1 MHLNLEWLREWI
13 DFELDPQE
21 LANQLT
27 IGGLEVGSIEEVTW
41 SAKGILVAK
50 VIDSHP
56 HPNADRLNI
65 CQIDTGDGC
74 RSVVCGATNVRKN
87 LITAYAPPGAILPDG
102 RTIETVELRGVASD
116 GMLCSSL
123 ELGLADEHS
132 GLLELDAN
140 APLGIRVEDYLRLDD
155 VVLDLE
161 LTPNRGDCFSV
172 LGISREI
179 AALNG
184 KFLNAPVIETV
195 SAEIDDKFPVIL
207 KSKDACPRFVGRVIR
222 GVSTGGISPSWMRER
237 LRRSGVRAIHPIV
250 DITNYVMLELGQPL
264 HGYDLEKLSGA
275 IHVRYGEASE
285 ELTLLDG
292 SKIKID
298 PAVLVIADDSGPIG
312 LAGIMGGDSTAV
324 ESTTTDIF
332 LEAAFF
338 TPASIMGRARK
349 FGLHTEAS
357 LRFERGVDPENQLR
371 AIERATELLVEI
383 AGGKAGPITIVENQK
398 YLPSNDPILLRH
410 DRLESVLGL
419 SLNPNTVESSLNLLQ
434 MELLKQDNGWLVIPP
449 KFRFDLAIEE
459 DLIEEVGRM
468 VGYDS
473 LPVIPEIST
482 RELGMATEK
491 CISEDRIIDR
501 LIDRGYSEIISYSFV
516 EESLEAKI
524 NPNSVCVRLANP
536 ISKELGVMRGSLWP
550 GLLTTARKNLSRQRS
565 RVRIFEVG
573 TQFSQEPK
581 EIKETRIVAG
591 LASGTLWPEHWKNNN
606 RNVDFFDMKG
616 DLEALFELTGYKDT
630 VVFSPAEHPAL
641 TAGKTA
647 RIISQEEPIGWL
659 GELHPE
665 LQQSLD
671 IKMSTILFSVEL
683 ESLLIGKVPI
693 FKAYSKYPSVRRD
706 LALVLDE
713 EISSKEITDC
723 IREIAG
729 NELRD
734 IKIFDVYRG
743 KKIESSRKSLAI
755 GLILQ
760 DTSRTLTDIDVDQII
775 RSITTHLERV
785 FGAKIRK

>member
-1 MHLNLEWLREWI
+1 MRINLEWLREWV

-27 IGGLEVGSIEEVTW
+27 IGGLEVGSIEEIVW
-41 SAKGILVAK
+41 SAKGVLVAK

-65 CQIDTGDGC
+65 CQVDTGNGC
-74 RSVVCGATNVRKN
+74 HSVVCGATNVRKN

-102 RTIETVELRGVASD
+102 RTIESVKLRGVASD
-116 GMLCSSL
+116 GMLCSPA

-155 VVLDLE
+155 VILDLE
-161 LTPNRGDCFSV
+161 LTPNRGDCFSI
-172 LGISREI
+172 LGVSREV

-184 KFLNAPVIETV
+184 KSLKAPVIKAV
-195 SAEIDDKFPVIL
+195 SAQIADTFPVVL
-207 KSKDACPRFVGRVIR
+207 ESKDACPRFVGRVIR
-222 GVSTGGISPSWMRER
+222 GVSTGGCSPSWMRER

-264 HGYDLEKLSGA
+264 HSYNLEKLSGA
-275 IHVRYGEASE
+275 IHVRYAETLE
-285 ELTLLDG
+285 KITLLDG
-292 SKIKID
+292 SEIELD
-298 PAVLVIADDSGPIG
+298 PNVLVIADDSGPVG

-357 LRFERGVDPENQLR
+357 LRFERGVDPEHQSR
-371 AIERATELLVEI
+371 AIERATELLLEI
-383 AGGKAGPITIVENQK
+383 SGGRPGPITIIENK
-398 YLPSNDPILLRH
+398 NYLPSNEAIPLRH

-419 SLNPNTVESSLNLLQ
+419 SLNPGVVESSLGLLKMTLQ
-434 MELLKQDNGWLVIPP
+434 KQDNGWLVIPP

-473 LPVIPEIST
+473 LPLIPEIGA
-482 RELGMATEK
+482 RQLGLATEK
-491 CISEDRIIDR
+491 CVSEDRIVDR

-516 EESLEAKI
+516 EESLEKKI

-550 GLLTTARKNLSRQRS
+550 GLLTTAKRNLSRQRS

-573 TQFSQEPK
+573 TQFSQEPTT
-581 EIKETRIVAG
+581 IKETRVVAG
-591 LASGTLWPEHWKNNN
+591 LVSGALWPEHWKNDD
-606 RNVDFFDMKG
+606 RDVDFFDMKA
-616 DLEALFELTGYKDT
+616 DLEALFELADYNDAM
-630 VVFSPAEHPAL
+630 VFSLAEHPAL

-647 RIISQEEPIGWL
+647 RIINKGEPIGWL

-671 IKMSTILFSVEL
+671 IKTSTLLFSLEL
-683 ESLLIGKVPI
+683 ESLLLGKVPT
-693 FKAYSKYPSVRRD
+693 FKAYSKYPSIRRD

-713 EISSKEITDC
+713 AISSKEIADC
-723 IREIAG
+723 IREVSG
-729 NELRD
+729 KKLRD

-743 KKIESSRKSLAI
+743 KGIEPSRKSLAL

-760 DTSRTLTDIDVDQII
+760 DTSRTLTDADVDQII
-775 RSITTHLERV
+775 CSVTSHLERV
-785 FGAKIRK
+785 FGAKIRT

>member
-1 MHLNLEWLREWI
+1 MRINLEWLREWV
-13 DFELDPQE
+13 DFELNPQE

-27 IGGLEVGSIEEVTW
+27 IGGLEVGSIEEIVW
-41 SAKGILVAK
+41 SAKGVLVAK

-65 CQIDTGDGC
+65 CQVDTGNGC
-74 RSVVCGATNVRKN
+74 HSVVCGATNVRKN

-102 RTIETVELRGVASD
+102 RTIESVKLRGVASD
-116 GMLCSSL
+116 GMLCSPA

-155 VVLDLE
+155 VILDLE
-161 LTPNRGDCFSV
+161 LTPNRGDCFSI
-172 LGISREI
+172 LGVSREA

-184 KFLNAPVIETV
+184 KSLKAPVIKAV
-195 SAEIDDKFPVIL
+195 SAQIADTFPVVL
-207 KSKDACPRFVGRVIR
+207 ESKDACPRFVGRVIR
-222 GVSTGGISPSWMRER
+222 GVSTGGCSPSWMRER

-264 HGYDLEKLSGA
+264 HSYNLEKLSGA
-275 IHVRYGEASE
+275 IHVRYAETLE
-285 ELTLLDG
+285 KITLLDG
-292 SKIKID
+292 SEIELD
-298 PAVLVIADDSGPIG
+298 PNVLVIADDSGPVG

-349 FGLHTEAS
+349 FGLHAEAS
-357 LRFERGVDPENQLR
+357 LGFERGVDPEHQSR
-371 AIERATELLVEI
+371 AIERATELLLEI
-383 AGGKAGPITIVENQK
+383 SGGRPGPITIIENK
-398 YLPSNDPILLRH
+398 NYLPSNEAIPLRH

-419 SLNPNTVESSLNLLQ
+419 SLNPGVVESSLGLLKMTLQ
-434 MELLKQDNGWLVIPP
+434 KQDNGWLVIPP

-473 LPVIPEIST
+473 LPLIPEIGA
-482 RELGMATEK
+482 RQLGLATEK
-491 CISEDRIIDR
+491 CVSEDRIVDR

-516 EESLEAKI
+516 EESLEKKI

-550 GLLTTARKNLSRQRS
+550 GLLTTAKRNLSRQRS

-573 TQFSQEPK
+573 TQFSQEPTT
-581 EIKETRIVAG
+581 IKETRVVAG
-591 LASGTLWPEHWKNNN
+591 LASGALWPEHWKNDD
-606 RNVDFFDMKG
+606 RDVDFFDMKA
-616 DLEALFELTGYKDT
+616 DLEALFELADYNDAM
-630 VVFSPAEHPAL
+630 VFSLAEHPAL

-647 RIISQEEPIGWL
+647 RIINKGEPIGWL

-671 IKMSTILFSVEL
+671 IKTSTLLFSLEL
-683 ESLLIGKVPI
+683 ESLLLGKVPT
-693 FKAYSKYPSVRRD
+693 FKAYSKYPSIRRD

-713 EISSKEITDC
+713 AISSKEIADC
-723 IREIAG
+723 IREVSG
-729 NELRD
+729 KKLRD

-743 KKIESSRKSLAI
+743 KGIEPSRKSLAL

-760 DTSRTLTDIDVDQII
+760 DTSRTLTDADVDQII
-775 RSITTHLERV
+775 CSVTSHLERV
-785 FGAKIRK
+785 FGAKIRT

>member
-1 MHLNLEWLREWI
+1 MRINLEWLREWV

-27 IGGLEVGSIEEVTW
+27 IGGLEVGSIEEIVW
-41 SAKGILVAK
+41 SAKGVLVAK

-65 CQIDTGDGC
+65 CQVDTGNGC
-74 RSVVCGATNVRKN
+74 HSVVCGATNVRKN

-102 RTIETVELRGVASD
+102 RTIESVKLRGVASD
-116 GMLCSSL
+116 GMLCSPA

-155 VVLDLE
+155 VILDLE
-161 LTPNRGDCFSV
+161 LTPNRGDCFSI
-172 LGISREI
+172 LGVSREV

-184 KFLNAPVIETV
+184 KSLKAPVIKAV
-195 SAEIDDKFPVIL
+195 SAQIADTFPVVL
-207 KSKDACPRFVGRVIR
+207 ESKDACPRFVGRVIR
-222 GVSTGGISPSWMRER
+222 GVSTGGCSPSWMRER

-264 HGYDLEKLSGA
+264 HSYNLEKLSGA
-275 IHVRYGEASE
+275 IHVRYAETLE
-285 ELTLLDG
+285 KITLLDG
-292 SKIKID
+292 SEIELD
-298 PAVLVIADDSGPIG
+298 PNVLVIADDSGPVG

-357 LRFERGVDPENQLR
+357 LRFERGVDPEHQSR
-371 AIERATELLVEI
+371 AIERATELLLEI
-383 AGGKAGPITIVENQK
+383 SGGRPGPITIIENK
-398 YLPSNDPILLRH
+398 NYLPSNEAIPLRH

-419 SLNPNTVESSLNLLQ
+419 SLNPGVVESSLGLLKMTLQ
-434 MELLKQDNGWLVIPP
+434 KQDNGWLVIPP

-473 LPVIPEIST
+473 LPLIPEIGA
-482 RELGMATEK
+482 RQLGLATEK
-491 CISEDRIIDR
+491 CVSEDRIVDR

-516 EESLEAKI
+516 EESLEKKI

-550 GLLTTARKNLSRQRS
+550 GLLTTAKRNLSRQRS

-573 TQFSQEPK
+573 TQFSQEPTT
-581 EIKETRIVAG
+581 IKETRVVAG
-591 LASGTLWPEHWKNNN
+591 LASGALWPEHWKNDD
-606 RNVDFFDMKG
+606 RDVDFFDMKA
-616 DLEALFELTGYKDT
+616 DLEALFELADYNDAM
-630 VVFSPAEHPAL
+630 VFSLAEHPAL

-647 RIISQEEPIGWL
+647 RIINKGEPIGWL

-671 IKMSTILFSVEL
+671 IKTSTLLFSLEL
-683 ESLLIGKVPI
+683 ESLLLGKVPT
-693 FKAYSKYPSVRRD
+693 FKAYSKYPSIRRD

-713 EISSKEITDC
+713 AISSKEIADC
-723 IREIAG
+723 IREVSG
-729 NELRD
+729 KKLRD

-743 KKIESSRKSLAI
+743 KGIEPSRKSLAL

-760 DTSRTLTDIDVDQII
+760 DTSRTLTDADVDQII
-775 RSITTHLERV
+775 CSVTSHLERV
-785 FGAKIRK
+785 FGAKIRT

>member
-1 MHLNLEWLREWI
+1 MRINLEWLREWV

-27 IGGLEVGSIEEVTW
+27 IGGLEVGSIEEIVW
-41 SAKGILVAK
+41 SAKGVLVAK

-65 CQIDTGDGC
+65 CQVDTGNGC
-74 RSVVCGATNVRKN
+74 HSVVCGATNVRKN

-102 RTIETVELRGVASD
+102 RTIESVKLRGVASD
-116 GMLCSSL
+116 GMLCSPA

-155 VVLDLE
+155 VILDLE
-161 LTPNRGDCFSV
+161 LTPNRGDCFSI
-172 LGISREI
+172 LGVSREV

-184 KFLNAPVIETV
+184 KSLKAPVIKAV
-195 SAEIDDKFPVIL
+195 SAQIADTFPVVL
-207 KSKDACPRFVGRVIR
+207 ESKDACPRFVGRVIR
-222 GVSTGGISPSWMRER
+222 GVSTGGCSPSWMRER

-264 HGYDLEKLSGA
+264 HSYNLEKLSGA
-275 IHVRYGEASE
+275 IHVRYAETLE
-285 ELTLLDG
+285 KITLLDG
-292 SKIKID
+292 SEIELD
-298 PAVLVIADDSGPIG
+298 PNVLVIADDSGPVG

-357 LRFERGVDPENQLR
+357 LRFERGVDPEHQSR
-371 AIERATELLVEI
+371 AIERATELLLEI
-383 AGGKAGPITIVENQK
+383 SGGRPGPITIIENK
-398 YLPSNDPILLRH
+398 NYLPSNEAIPLRH

-419 SLNPNTVESSLNLLQ
+419 SLNPGVVESSLGLLKMTLQ
-434 MELLKQDNGWLVIPP
+434 KQDNGWLVIPP

-473 LPVIPEIST
+473 LPLIPEIGA
-482 RELGMATEK
+482 RQLDLATEK
-491 CISEDRIIDR
+491 CVSEDRIVDR

-516 EESLEAKI
+516 EESLEKKI

-550 GLLTTARKNLSRQRS
+550 GLLTTAKRNLSRQRS

-573 TQFSQEPK
+573 TQFSQEPTT
-581 EIKETRIVAG
+581 IKETRVVAG
-591 LASGTLWPEHWKNNN
+591 LASGALWPEHWKNDD
-606 RNVDFFDMKG
+606 RDVDFFDMKA
-616 DLEALFELTGYKDT
+616 DLEALFELADYNDAM
-630 VVFSPAEHPAL
+630 VFSLAEHPAL

-647 RIISQEEPIGWL
+647 RIINKGEPIGWL

-671 IKMSTILFSVEL
+671 IKTSTLLFSLEL
-683 ESLLIGKVPI
+683 ESLLLGKVPT
-693 FKAYSKYPSVRRD
+693 FKAYSKYPSIRRD

-713 EISSKEITDC
+713 AISSKEIADC
-723 IREIAG
+723 IREVSG
-729 NELRD
+729 KKLRD

-743 KKIESSRKSLAI
+743 KGIEPSRKSLAL

-760 DTSRTLTDIDVDQII
+760 DTSRTLTDADVDQII
-775 RSITTHLERV
+775 CSVTSHLERV
-785 FGAKIRK
+785 FGAKIRT

>member
-1 MHLNLEWLREWI
+1 MRINLEWLREWV

-21 LANQLT
+21 LATQLT
-27 IGGLEVGSIEEVTW
+27 IGGLEVGSIEEIVW
-41 SAKGILVAK
+41 SAKGVLVAK

-65 CQIDTGDGC
+65 CQVDTGNGC
-74 RSVVCGATNVRKN
+74 HSVVCGATNVRKN

-102 RTIETVELRGVASD
+102 RTIESVKLRGVASD
-116 GMLCSSL
+116 GMLCSPA

-155 VVLDLE
+155 VILDLE
-161 LTPNRGDCFSV
+161 LTPNRGDCFSI
-172 LGISREI
+172 LGVSREV

-184 KFLNAPVIETV
+184 KSLKAPVIKAV
-195 SAEIDDKFPVIL
+195 SAQIADTFPVVL
-207 KSKDACPRFVGRVIR
+207 ESKDACPRFVGRVIR
-222 GVSTGGISPSWMRER
+222 GVSTGGCSPSWMRER

-264 HGYDLEKLSGA
+264 HSYNLEKLSGA
-275 IHVRYGEASE
+275 IHVRYAETLE
-285 ELTLLDG
+285 KITLLDG
-292 SKIKID
+292 SEIELD
-298 PAVLVIADDSGPIG
+298 PNVLVIADDSGPVG

-338 TPASIMGRARK
+338 TPASIMGRDRK

-357 LRFERGVDPENQLR
+357 LRFERGVDPEHQSR
-371 AIERATELLVEI
+371 AIERATELLLEI
-383 AGGKAGPITIVENQK
+383 SGGRPGPITIIENK
-398 YLPSNDPILLRH
+398 NYLPSNEAIPLRH

-419 SLNPNTVESSLNLLQ
+419 SLNPGVVESSLGLLKMTLQ
-434 MELLKQDNGWLVIPP
+434 KQDNGWLVIPP

-473 LPVIPEIST
+473 LPLIPEIGA
-482 RELGMATEK
+482 RQLDLATEK
-491 CISEDRIIDR
+491 CVSEDRIVDR

-516 EESLEAKI
+516 EESLEKKI

-550 GLLTTARKNLSRQRS
+550 GLLTTAKRNLSRQRS

-573 TQFSQEPK
+573 TQFSQEPTT
-581 EIKETRIVAG
+581 IKETRVVAG
-591 LASGTLWPEHWKNNN
+591 LASGALWPEHWKNDD
-606 RNVDFFDMKG
+606 RDVDFFDMKA
-616 DLEALFELTGYKDT
+616 DLEALFELADYNDAM
-630 VVFSPAEHPAL
+630 VFSLAEHPAL

-647 RIISQEEPIGWL
+647 RIINKGEPIGWL

-671 IKMSTILFSVEL
+671 IKTSTLLFSLEL
-683 ESLLIGKVPI
+683 ESLLLGKVPT
-693 FKAYSKYPSVRRD
+693 FKAYSKYPSIRRD

-713 EISSKEITDC
+713 AISSKEIADC
-723 IREIAG
+723 IREVSG
-729 NELRD
+729 KKLRD

-743 KKIESSRKSLAI
+743 KGIEPSRKSLAL

-760 DTSRTLTDIDVDQII
+760 DTSRTLTDADVDQII
-775 RSITTHLERV
+775 CSVTSHLERV
-785 FGAKIRK
+785 FGAKIRT

>member
-1 MHLNLEWLREWI
+1 MRINLEWLREWV

-27 IGGLEVGSIEEVTW
+27 IGGLEVGSIEEIVW
-41 SAKGILVAK
+41 SAKGVLVAK

-65 CQIDTGDGC
+65 CQVDTGNGC
-74 RSVVCGATNVRKN
+74 HSVVCGATNARKN

-102 RTIETVELRGVASD
+102 RTIESVKLRGVASD
-116 GMLCSSL
+116 GMLCSPA

-155 VVLDLE
+155 VILDLE
-161 LTPNRGDCFSV
+161 LTPNRGDCFSI
-172 LGISREI
+172 LGVSREV

-184 KFLNAPVIETV
+184 KSLKAPVIKAV
-195 SAEIDDKFPVIL
+195 SAQIADTFPVVL
-207 KSKDACPRFVGRVIR
+207 ESKDACPRFVGRVIR
-222 GVSTGGISPSWMRER
+222 GVSTGGCSPSWMRER

-264 HGYDLEKLSGA
+264 HSYNLEKLSGA
-275 IHVRYGEASE
+275 IHVRYAETLE
-285 ELTLLDG
+285 KITLLDG
-292 SKIKID
+292 SEIELD
-298 PAVLVIADDSGPIG
+298 PNVLVIADDSGPVG

-357 LRFERGVDPENQLR
+357 LRFERGVDPEHQSR
-371 AIERATELLVEI
+371 AIERATELLLEI
-383 AGGKAGPITIVENQK
+383 SGGRPGPITIIENK
-398 YLPSNDPILLRH
+398 NYLPSNEAIPLRH

-419 SLNPNTVESSLNLLQ
+419 SLNPGVVESSLGLLKMTLQ
-434 MELLKQDNGWLVIPP
+434 KQDNGWLVIPP

-473 LPVIPEIST
+473 LPLIPEIGA
-482 RELGMATEK
+482 RQLDLATEK
-491 CISEDRIIDR
+491 CVSEDRIVDR

-516 EESLEAKI
+516 EESLEKKI

-550 GLLTTARKNLSRQRS
+550 GLLTTAKRNLSRQRS

-573 TQFSQEPK
+573 TQFSQEPTT
-581 EIKETRIVAG
+581 IKETRVVAG
-591 LASGTLWPEHWKNNN
+591 LASGALWPEHWKNDD
-606 RNVDFFDMKG
+606 RDVDFFDMKA
-616 DLEALFELTGYKDT
+616 DLEALFELADYNDAM
-630 VVFSPAEHPAL
+630 VFSLAEHPAL
-641 TAGKTA
+641 TAGKTG
-647 RIISQEEPIGWL
+647 RIINKGEPIGWL

-671 IKMSTILFSVEL
+671 IKTSTLLFSLEL
-683 ESLLIGKVPI
+683 ESLLLGKVPT
-693 FKAYSKYPSVRRD
+693 FKAYSKYPSIRRD

-713 EISSKEITDC
+713 AISSKEIADC
-723 IREIAG
+723 IREVSG
-729 NELRD
+729 KKLRD

-743 KKIESSRKSLAI
+743 KGIEPSRKSLAL

-760 DTSRTLTDIDVDQII
+760 DTSRTLTDADVDQII
-775 RSITTHLERV
+775 CSVTSHLERV
-785 FGAKIRK
+785 FGAKIRT

>member
-1 MHLNLEWLREWI
+1 MRINLEWLREWV

-21 LANQLT
+21 LATQLT
-27 IGGLEVGSIEEVTW
+27 IGGLEVGSIEEIVW
-41 SAKGILVAK
+41 SAKGVLVAK

-65 CQIDTGDGC
+65 CQVDTGNGC
-74 RSVVCGATNVRKN
+74 HSVVCGATNVRKN

-102 RTIETVELRGVASD
+102 RTIESVKLRGVASD
-116 GMLCSSL
+116 GMLCSPA

-155 VVLDLE
+155 VILDLE
-161 LTPNRGDCFSV
+161 LTPNRGDCFSI
-172 LGISREI
+172 LGVSREV

-184 KFLNAPVIETV
+184 KSLKAPVIKAV
-195 SAEIDDKFPVIL
+195 SAQIADTFPVVL
-207 KSKDACPRFVGRVIR
+207 ESKDACPRFVGRVIR
-222 GVSTGGISPSWMRER
+222 GVSTGGCSPSWMRER

-264 HGYDLEKLSGA
+264 HSYNLEKLSGA
-275 IHVRYGEASE
+275 IHVRYAETLE
-285 ELTLLDG
+285 KITLLDG
-292 SKIKID
+292 SEIELD
-298 PAVLVIADDSGPIG
+298 PNVLVIADDSGPVG

-357 LRFERGVDPENQLR
+357 LRFERGVDPEHQSR
-371 AIERATELLVEI
+371 AIERATELLLEI
-383 AGGKAGPITIVENQK
+383 SGGRPGPITIIENK
-398 YLPSNDPILLRH
+398 NYLPSNEAIPLRH

-419 SLNPNTVESSLNLLQ
+419 SLNPGVVESSLGLLKMTLQ
-434 MELLKQDNGWLVIPP
+434 KQDNGWLVIPP

-473 LPVIPEIST
+473 LPLIPEIGA
-482 RELGMATEK
+482 RQLDLATEK
-491 CISEDRIIDR
+491 CVSEDRIVDR

-516 EESLEAKI
+516 EESLEKKI

-550 GLLTTARKNLSRQRS
+550 GLLTTAKRNLSRQRS

-573 TQFSQEPK
+573 TQFSQEPTT
-581 EIKETRIVAG
+581 IKETRVVAG
-591 LASGTLWPEHWKNNN
+591 LVSGALWPEHWKNDD
-606 RNVDFFDMKG
+606 RDVDFFDMKA
-616 DLEALFELTGYKDT
+616 DLEALFELADYNDAM
-630 VVFSPAEHPAL
+630 VFSLAEHPAL

-647 RIISQEEPIGWL
+647 RIINKGEPIGWL

-671 IKMSTILFSVEL
+671 IKTSTLLFSLEL
-683 ESLLIGKVPI
+683 ESLLLGKVPT
-693 FKAYSKYPSVRRD
+693 FKAYSKYPSIRRD

-713 EISSKEITDC
+713 AISSKEIADC
-723 IREIAG
+723 IREVSG
-729 NELRD
+729 KKLRD

-743 KKIESSRKSLAI
+743 KGIEPSRKSLAL

-760 DTSRTLTDIDVDQII
+760 DTSRTLTDADVDQII
-775 RSITTHLERV
+775 CSVTSHLERV
-785 FGAKIRK
+785 FGAKIRT

>member
-1 MHLNLEWLREWI
+1 MRINLEWLREWV

-21 LANQLT
+21 LATQLT
-27 IGGLEVGSIEEVTW
+27 IGGLEVGSIEEIVW
-41 SAKGILVAK
+41 SAKGVLVAK

-65 CQIDTGDGC
+65 CQVDTGNGC
-74 RSVVCGATNVRKN
+74 HSVVCGATNVRKN

-102 RTIETVELRGVASD
+102 RTIESVKLRGVASD
-116 GMLCSSL
+116 GMLCSPA

-155 VVLDLE
+155 VILDLE
-161 LTPNRGDCFSV
+161 LTPNRGDCFSI
-172 LGISREI
+172 LGVSREV

-184 KFLNAPVIETV
+184 KSLKAPVIKAV
-195 SAEIDDKFPVIL
+195 SAQIADTFPVVL
-207 KSKDACPRFVGRVIR
+207 ESKDACPRFVGRVIR
-222 GVSTGGISPSWMRER
+222 GVSTGGCSPSWMRER

-264 HGYDLEKLSGA
+264 HSYNLEKLSGA
-275 IHVRYGEASE
+275 IHVRYAETLE
-285 ELTLLDG
+285 KITLLDG
-292 SKIKID
+292 SEIELD
-298 PAVLVIADDSGPIG
+298 PNVLVIADDSGPVG

-357 LRFERGVDPENQLR
+357 LRFERGVDPEHQSR
-371 AIERATELLVEI
+371 AIERATELLLEI
-383 AGGKAGPITIVENQK
+383 SGGRPGPITIIENK
-398 YLPSNDPILLRH
+398 NYLPSNEAIPLRH

-419 SLNPNTVESSLNLLQ
+419 SLNPGVVESSLGLLKMTLQ
-434 MELLKQDNGWLVIPP
+434 KQDNGWLVIPP

-473 LPVIPEIST
+473 LPLIPEIGA
-482 RELGMATEK
+482 RQLDLATEK
-491 CISEDRIIDR
+491 CVSEDRIVDR

-516 EESLEAKI
+516 EESLEKKI

-550 GLLTTARKNLSRQRS
+550 GLLTTAKRNLSRQRS

-573 TQFSQEPK
+573 TQFSQEPTT
-581 EIKETRIVAG
+581 IKETRVVAG
-591 LASGTLWPEHWKNNN
+591 LASGALWPEHWKNDD
-606 RNVDFFDMKG
+606 RDVDFFDMKA
-616 DLEALFELTGYKDT
+616 DLEALFELADYNDAM
-630 VVFSPAEHPAL
+630 VFSLAEHPAL

-647 RIISQEEPIGWL
+647 RIINKGEPIGWL

-671 IKMSTILFSVEL
+671 IKTSTLLFSVEL
-683 ESLLIGKVPI
+683 DSLLLGKVPT
-693 FKAYSKYPSVRRD
+693 FKAYSKYPSIRRD

-713 EISSKEITDC
+713 AISSKEIADC
-723 IREIAG
+723 IREVSG
-729 NELRD
+729 KKLRD

-743 KKIESSRKSLAI
+743 KGIEPSRKSLAL

-760 DTSRTLTDIDVDQII
+760 DTSRTLTDADVDQII
-775 RSITTHLERV
+775 CSVTSHLERV
-785 FGAKIRK
+785 FGAKIRT

>member
-1 MHLNLEWLREWI
+1 MRINLEWLREWV

-21 LANQLT
+21 LATQLT
-27 IGGLEVGSIEEVTW
+27 IGGLEVGSIEEIVW
-41 SAKGILVAK
+41 SAKGVLVAK

-65 CQIDTGDGC
+65 CQVDTGNGC
-74 RSVVCGATNVRKN
+74 HSVVCGATNVRKN

-102 RTIETVELRGVASD
+102 RTIESVKLRGVASD
-116 GMLCSSL
+116 GMLCSPA

-155 VVLDLE
+155 VILDLE
-161 LTPNRGDCFSV
+161 LTPNRGDCFSI
-172 LGISREI
+172 LGVSREV

-184 KFLNAPVIETV
+184 KSLKAPVIKAV
-195 SAEIDDKFPVIL
+195 SAQIADTFPVVL
-207 KSKDACPRFVGRVIR
+207 ESKDACPRFVGRVIR
-222 GVSTGGISPSWMRER
+222 GVSTGGCSPSWMRER

-264 HGYDLEKLSGA
+264 HSYNLEKLSGA
-275 IHVRYGEASE
+275 IHVRYAETLE
-285 ELTLLDG
+285 KITLLDG
-292 SKIKID
+292 SEIELD
-298 PAVLVIADDSGPIG
+298 PNVLVIADDSGPVG

-357 LRFERGVDPENQLR
+357 LRFERGVDPEHQSR
-371 AIERATELLVEI
+371 AIERATELLLEI
-383 AGGKAGPITIVENQK
+383 SGGRPGPITIIENK
-398 YLPSNDPILLRH
+398 NYLPSNEAIPLRH

-419 SLNPNTVESSLNLLQ
+419 SLNPGVVESSLGLLKMTLQ
-434 MELLKQDNGWLVIPP
+434 KQDNGWLVIPP

-473 LPVIPEIST
+473 LPLIPEIGA
-482 RELGMATEK
+482 RQLDLATEK
-491 CISEDRIIDR
+491 CVSEDRIVDR

-516 EESLEAKI
+516 EESLEKKI

-550 GLLTTARKNLSRQRS
+550 GLLTTAKRNLSRQRS

-573 TQFSQEPK
+573 TQFSQEPTT
-581 EIKETRIVAG
+581 IKETRVVAG
-591 LASGTLWPEHWKNNN
+591 LASGALWPEHWKNDD
-606 RNVDFFDMKG
+606 RDVDFFDMKA
-616 DLEALFELTGYKDT
+616 DLEALFELADYNDAM
-630 VVFSPAEHPAL
+630 VFSLAEHPAL

-647 RIISQEEPIGWL
+647 RIINKGEPIGWL

-671 IKMSTILFSVEL
+671 IKTSTLLFSVEL
-683 ESLLIGKVPI
+683 ESLLLGKVPT
-693 FKAYSKYPSVRRD
+693 FKAYSKYPSIRRD

-713 EISSKEITDC
+713 AISSKEIADC
-723 IREIAG
+723 IREVSG
-729 NELRD
+729 KKLRD

-743 KKIESSRKSLAI
+743 KGIEPSRKSLAL

-760 DTSRTLTDIDVDQII
+760 DTSRTLTDADVDQII
-775 RSITTHLERV
+775 CSVTSHLERV
-785 FGAKIRK
+785 FGAKIRT

>member
-1 MHLNLEWLREWI
+1 MRVNLDWLREWI

-27 IGGLEVGSIEEVTW
+27 IGGLEVGSIEEIIW

-50 VIDSHP
+50 VIDIHS
-56 HPNADRLNI
+56 HPNADRLTI
-65 CQIDTGDGC
+65 CEIDTGDGC
-74 RSVVCGATNVRKN
+74 RSVICGAKNVRKN

-102 RTIETVELRGVASD
+102 RTIELMELRGVASD
-116 GMLCSSL
+116 GMLCSPV

-172 LGISREI
+172 LGVSREI

-184 KFLNAPVIETV
+184 KSFKTPIFEAV
-195 SAEIDDKFPVIL
+195 SAQIADKFPVIL
-207 KSKDACPRFVGRVIR
+207 ESKDACPRFVGRVIR
-222 GVSTGGISPSWMRER
+222 GVSTRGVSPSWMRER

-264 HGYDLEKLSGA
+264 HSYDLEKLSGA
-275 IHVRYGEASE
+275 VHVRYAETSE
-285 ELTLLDG
+285 EVILLNG
-292 SKIKID
+292 SKIKLD
-298 PAVLVIADDSGPIG
+298 PTVLVIADNSGPIG

-324 ESTTTDIF
+324 ESTTTDVF

-357 LRFERGVDPENQLR
+357 LRFERGVDPEHQLR
-371 AIERATELLVEI
+371 AIERTTELLVEI
-383 AGGKAGPITIVENQK
+383 AGGKAGPITIVENK
-398 YLPSNDPILLRH
+398 SYLPSNDSIPLRH

-419 SLNPNTVESSLNLLQ
+419 SLNPGTVESSLDLLQ
-434 MELLKQDNGWLVIPP
+434 MEMQKQENGWLVTPP
-449 KFRFDLAIEE
+449 KYRFDLAIEE

-468 VGYDS
+468 VGYDA
-473 LPVIPEIST
+473 LPVIPEIGA
-482 RELGMATEK
+482 RQLGMATEN

-550 GLLTTARKNLSRQRS
+550 GLLTTARRNLSRQRS
-565 RVRIFEVG
+565 RIRIFEVG
-573 TQFSQEPK
+573 TQFSQESK

-591 LASGTLWPEHWKNNN
+591 LVSGALWPEHWKNDN
-606 RNVDFFDMKG
+606 RDVDFFDIKG
-616 DLEALFELTGYKDT
+616 DLEALFALAGYSDA
-630 VVFSPAEHPAL
+630 VVFSPSEHPAL
-641 TAGKTA
+641 TLGKTA
-647 RIISQEEPIGWL
+647 RIISHGEPVGWL

-665 LQQSLD
+665 LQQSID
-671 IKMSTILFSVEL
+671 IKTSTILFSVEL
-683 ESLLIGKVPI
+683 ESLLLGKVPI
-693 FKAYSKYPSVRRD
+693 FETYSKYPSVRRD

-713 EISSKEITDC
+713 EISSKEITEC

-729 NELRD
+729 NKLQD

-743 KKIESSRKSLAI
+743 QGIESSRKSLAL

-760 DTSRTLTDIDVDQII
+760 DTSRTLTDGDVDQII
-775 RSITTHLERV
+775 RSVITHLERV
-785 FGAKIRK
+785 FGAKIRQ

>member
-1 MHLNLEWLREWI
+1 MRINLEWLREWV
-13 DFELDPQE
+13 DFELNPQE

-27 IGGLEVGSIEEVTW
+27 IGGLEVGSIEEIVW
-41 SAKGILVAK
+41 SAKGVLVAK

-65 CQIDTGDGC
+65 CQVDTGNGC
-74 RSVVCGATNVRKN
+74 HSVVCGATNVRKN

-102 RTIETVELRGVASD
+102 RTIESVKLRGVASD
-116 GMLCSSL
+116 GMLCSPA

-155 VVLDLE
+155 VILDLE
-161 LTPNRGDCFSV
+161 LTPNRGDCFSI
-172 LGISREI
+172 LGVSREV

-184 KFLNAPVIETV
+184 KSLKAPVIKAV
-195 SAEIDDKFPVIL
+195 SAQIADTFPVVL
-207 KSKDACPRFVGRVIR
+207 ESKDACPRFVGRVIR
-222 GVSTGGISPSWMRER
+222 GVSTGGCSPSWMRER

-264 HGYDLEKLSGA
+264 HSYNLEKLSGA
-275 IHVRYGEASE
+275 IHVRYAETLE
-285 ELTLLDG
+285 KITLLDG
-292 SKIKID
+292 SEIELD
-298 PAVLVIADDSGPIG
+298 PNVLVIADDSGPVG

-357 LRFERGVDPENQLR
+357 LRFERGVDPEHQSR
-371 AIERATELLVEI
+371 AIERATELLLEI
-383 AGGKAGPITIVENQK
+383 SGGRPGPITIIENK
-398 YLPSNDPILLRH
+398 NYLPSNEAIPLRH

-419 SLNPNTVESSLNLLQ
+419 SLNPGVVESSLGLLKMTLQ
-434 MELLKQDNGWLVIPP
+434 KQDNGWLVIPP

-473 LPVIPEIST
+473 LPLIPEIGA
-482 RELGMATEK
+482 RQLGLATEK
-491 CISEDRIIDR
+491 CVSEDRIVDR

-516 EESLEAKI
+516 EESLEKKI

-550 GLLTTARKNLSRQRS
+550 GLLTTAKRNLSRQRS

-573 TQFSQEPK
+573 TQFSQEPTT
-581 EIKETRIVAG
+581 IKETRVVAG
-591 LASGTLWPEHWKNNN
+591 LASGALWPEHWKNDD
-606 RNVDFFDMKG
+606 RDVDFFDMKA
-616 DLEALFELTGYKDT
+616 DLEALFELADYNDAM
-630 VVFSPAEHPAL
+630 VFSLAEHPAL

-647 RIISQEEPIGWL
+647 RIINKGEPIGWL

-671 IKMSTILFSVEL
+671 IKTSTLLFSVEL
-683 ESLLIGKVPI
+683 DSLLLGKVPT
-693 FKAYSKYPSVRRD
+693 FKAYSKYPSIRRD

-713 EISSKEITDC
+713 AISSKEIADC
-723 IREIAG
+723 IREVSG
-729 NELRD
+729 KKLRD

-743 KKIESSRKSLAI
+743 KGIEPSRKSLAL

-760 DTSRTLTDIDVDQII
+760 DTSRTLTDADVDQII
-775 RSITTHLERV
+775 CSVTSHLERV
-785 FGAKIRK
+785 FGAKIRT

>member
-1 MHLNLEWLREWI
+1 MRINLEWLREWV

-21 LANQLT
+21 LATQLT
-27 IGGLEVGSIEEVTW
+27 IGGLEVGSIEEIVW
-41 SAKGILVAK
+41 SAKGVLVAK

-65 CQIDTGDGC
+65 CQVDTGNGC
-74 RSVVCGATNVRKN
+74 HSVVCGATNVRKN

-102 RTIETVELRGVASD
+102 RTIESVKLRGVASD
-116 GMLCSSL
+116 GMLCSPA

-155 VVLDLE
+155 VILDLE
-161 LTPNRGDCFSV
+161 LTPNRGDCFSI
-172 LGISREI
+172 LGVSREV

-184 KFLNAPVIETV
+184 KSLKAPVIKAV
-195 SAEIDDKFPVIL
+195 SAQIADTFPVVL
-207 KSKDACPRFVGRVIR
+207 ESKDACPRFVGRVIR
-222 GVSTGGISPSWMRER
+222 GVSTGGCSPSWMRER

-264 HGYDLEKLSGA
+264 HSYNLEKLSGA
-275 IHVRYGEASE
+275 IHVRYAETLE
-285 ELTLLDG
+285 KITLLDG
-292 SKIKID
+292 SEIELD
-298 PAVLVIADDSGPIG
+298 PNVLVIADDSGPVG

-357 LRFERGVDPENQLR
+357 LRFERGVDPEHQSR
-371 AIERATELLVEI
+371 AIERATELLLEI
-383 AGGKAGPITIVENQK
+383 SGGRPGPITIIENK
-398 YLPSNDPILLRH
+398 NYLPSNEAIPLRH

-419 SLNPNTVESSLNLLQ
+419 SLNPGVVESSLGLLKMTLQ
-434 MELLKQDNGWLVIPP
+434 KQDNGWLVIPP

-473 LPVIPEIST
+473 LPLIPEIGA
-482 RELGMATEK
+482 RQLDLATEK
-491 CISEDRIIDR
+491 CVSEDRIVDR

-516 EESLEAKI
+516 EESLEKKI

-550 GLLTTARKNLSRQRS
+550 GLLTTAKRNLSRQRS

-573 TQFSQEPK
+573 TQFSQEPTT
-581 EIKETRIVAG
+581 IKETRVVAG
-591 LASGTLWPEHWKNNN
+591 LASGALWPEHWKNDD
-606 RNVDFFDMKG
+606 RDVDFFDMKA
-616 DLEALFELTGYKDT
+616 DLEALFELADYNDAM
-630 VVFSPAEHPAL
+630 VFSLAEHPAL

-647 RIISQEEPIGWL
+647 RIINKGEPIGWL

-671 IKMSTILFSVEL
+671 IKTSTLLFSLEL
-683 ESLLIGKVPI
+683 ESLLLGKVPT
-693 FKAYSKYPSVRRD
+693 FKAYSKYPSIRRD

-713 EISSKEITDC
+713 AISSKEIADC
-723 IREIAG
+723 IREVSG
-729 NELRD
+729 KKLRD

-743 KKIESSRKSLAI
+743 KGIEPSRKSLAL

-760 DTSRTLTDIDVDQII
+760 DTSRTLTDADVDQII
-775 RSITTHLERV
+775 CSVTSHLERV
-785 FGAKIRK
+785 FGAKIRT

>member
-1 MHLNLEWLREWI
+1 MRINLEWLREWV

-21 LANQLT
+21 LATQLT
-27 IGGLEVGSIEEVTW
+27 IGGLEVGSIEEIVW
-41 SAKGILVAK
+41 SAKGVLVAK

-65 CQIDTGDGC
+65 CQVDTGNGC
-74 RSVVCGATNVRKN
+74 HSVVCGATNVRKN

-102 RTIETVELRGVASD
+102 RTIESVKLRGVASD
-116 GMLCSSL
+116 GMLCSPA

-155 VVLDLE
+155 VILDLE
-161 LTPNRGDCFSV
+161 LTPNRGDCFSI
-172 LGISREI
+172 LGVSREV

-184 KFLNAPVIETV
+184 KSLKAPVIKAV
-195 SAEIDDKFPVIL
+195 SAQIADTFPVVL
-207 KSKDACPRFVGRVIR
+207 ESKDACPRFVGRVIR
-222 GVSTGGISPSWMRER
+222 GVSTGGCSPSWMRER

-264 HGYDLEKLSGA
+264 HSYNLEKLSGA
-275 IHVRYGEASE
+275 IHVRYAETLE
-285 ELTLLDG
+285 KITLLDG
-292 SKIKID
+292 SEIELD
-298 PAVLVIADDSGPIG
+298 PNVLVIADDSGPVG

-357 LRFERGVDPENQLR
+357 LRFERGVDPEHQSR
-371 AIERATELLVEI
+371 AIERATELLLEI
-383 AGGKAGPITIVENQK
+383 SGGRPGPITIIENK
-398 YLPSNDPILLRH
+398 NYLPSNEAIPLRH

-419 SLNPNTVESSLNLLQ
+419 SLNPGVVESSLGLLKMTLQ
-434 MELLKQDNGWLVIPP
+434 KQDNGWLVIPP

-473 LPVIPEIST
+473 LPLIPEIGA
-482 RELGMATEK
+482 RQLGLATEK
-491 CISEDRIIDR
+491 CVSEDRIVDR

-516 EESLEAKI
+516 EESLEKKI

-565 RVRIFEVG
+565 RIRIFEVG
-573 TQFSQEPK
+573 TQFSQEPTT
-581 EIKETRIVAG
+581 IKETRVVAG
-591 LASGTLWPEHWKNNN
+591 LASGALWPEHWKNDD
-606 RNVDFFDMKG
+606 RDVDFFDMKA
-616 DLEALFELTGYKDT
+616 DLEALFELADYNDAM
-630 VVFSPAEHPAL
+630 VFSLAEHPAL

-647 RIISQEEPIGWL
+647 RIINKGEPIGWL

-671 IKMSTILFSVEL
+671 IKTSTLLFSLEL
-683 ESLLIGKVPI
+683 ESLLLGKVPT
-693 FKAYSKYPSVRRD
+693 FKAYSKYPSIRRD

-713 EISSKEITDC
+713 AISSKEIADC
-723 IREIAG
+723 IREVSG
-729 NELRD
+729 KKLRD

-743 KKIESSRKSLAI
+743 KGIEPSRKSLAL

-760 DTSRTLTDIDVDQII
+760 DTSRTLTDADVDQII
-775 RSITTHLERV
+775 CSVTSHLERV
-785 FGAKIRK
+785 FGAKIRT

>member
-1 MHLNLEWLREWI
+1 MRINLEWLREWV

-27 IGGLEVGSIEEVTW
+27 IGGLEVGSIEEIVW
-41 SAKGILVAK
+41 SAKGVLVAK

-65 CQIDTGDGC
+65 CQVDTGNGC
-74 RSVVCGATNVRKN
+74 HSVVCGATNVRKN

-102 RTIETVELRGVASD
+102 RTIESVKLRGVASD
-116 GMLCSSL
+116 GMLCSPA

-155 VVLDLE
+155 VILDLE
-161 LTPNRGDCFSV
+161 LTPNRGDCFSI
-172 LGISREI
+172 LGVSREV

-184 KFLNAPVIETV
+184 KSLKAPVIKAV
-195 SAEIDDKFPVIL
+195 SAQIADTFPVVL
-207 KSKDACPRFVGRVIR
+207 ESKDACPRFVGRVIR
-222 GVSTGGISPSWMRER
+222 GVSTGGCSPSWMRER

-264 HGYDLEKLSGA
+264 HSYNLEKLSGA
-275 IHVRYGEASE
+275 IHVRYAETLE
-285 ELTLLDG
+285 KITLLDG
-292 SKIKID
+292 SEIELD
-298 PAVLVIADDSGPIG
+298 PNVLVIADDSGPVG

-357 LRFERGVDPENQLR
+357 LRFERGVDPEHQSR
-371 AIERATELLVEI
+371 AIERATELLLEI
-383 AGGKAGPITIVENQK
+383 SGGRPGPITIIENK
-398 YLPSNDPILLRH
+398 NYLPSNEAIPLRH

-419 SLNPNTVESSLNLLQ
+419 SLNPGVVESSLGLLKMTLQ
-434 MELLKQDNGWLVIPP
+434 KQDNGWLVIPP

-473 LPVIPEIST
+473 LPLIPEIGA
-482 RELGMATEK
+482 RQLDLATEK
-491 CISEDRIIDR
+491 CVSEDRIVDR

-516 EESLEAKI
+516 EESLQKKI

-550 GLLTTARKNLSRQRS
+550 GLLTTARRNLSRQRS

-573 TQFSQEPK
+573 TQFSQEPTT
-581 EIKETRIVAG
+581 IKETRVVAG
-591 LASGTLWPEHWKNNN
+591 LASGALWPEHWKNDD
-606 RNVDFFDMKG
+606 RDVDFFDMKA
-616 DLEALFELTGYKDT
+616 DLEALFELADYNDAM
-630 VVFSPAEHPAL
+630 VFSLAEHPAL

-647 RIISQEEPIGWL
+647 RIINKGEPIGWL

-671 IKMSTILFSVEL
+671 IKTSTLLFSLEL
-683 ESLLIGKVPI
+683 ESLLLGKVPT
-693 FKAYSKYPSVRRD
+693 FKAYSKYPSIRRD

-713 EISSKEITDC
+713 AISSKEIADC
-723 IREIAG
+723 IREVSG
-729 NELRD
+729 KKLRD

-743 KKIESSRKSLAI
+743 KGIEPSRKSLAL

-760 DTSRTLTDIDVDQII
+760 DTSRTLTDADVDQII
-775 RSITTHLERV
+775 CSVTSHLERV
-785 FGAKIRK
+785 FGAKIRT

>member
-1 MHLNLEWLREWI
+1 MRINLEWLREWV

-21 LANQLT
+21 LATQLT
-27 IGGLEVGSIEEVTW
+27 IGGLEVGSIEEIVW
-41 SAKGILVAK
+41 SAKGVLVAK

-65 CQIDTGDGC
+65 CQVDTGNGC
-74 RSVVCGATNVRKN
+74 HSVVCGATNVRKN

-102 RTIETVELRGVASD
+102 RTIESVKLRGVASD
-116 GMLCSSL
+116 GMLCSPA

-155 VVLDLE
+155 VILDLE
-161 LTPNRGDCFSV
+161 LTPNRGDCFSI
-172 LGISREI
+172 LGVSREV

-184 KFLNAPVIETV
+184 KSLKAPVIKAV
-195 SAEIDDKFPVIL
+195 SAQIADTFPVVL
-207 KSKDACPRFVGRVIR
+207 ESKDACPRFVGRVIR
-222 GVSTGGISPSWMRER
+222 GVSTGGCSPSWMRER

-264 HGYDLEKLSGA
+264 HSYNLEKLSGA
-275 IHVRYGEASE
+275 IHVRYAETLE
-285 ELTLLDG
+285 KITLLDG
-292 SKIKID
+292 SEIELD
-298 PAVLVIADDSGPIG
+298 PNVLVIADDSGPVG

-357 LRFERGVDPENQLR
+357 LRFERGVDPEHQSR
-371 AIERATELLVEI
+371 AIELLLEI
-383 AGGKAGPITIVENQK
+383 SGGRPGPITIIENK
-398 YLPSNDPILLRH
+398 NYLPSNEAIPLRH

-419 SLNPNTVESSLNLLQ
+419 SLNPGVVESSLGLLKMTLQ
-434 MELLKQDNGWLVIPP
+434 KQDNGWLVIPP

-473 LPVIPEIST
+473 LPLIPEIGA
-482 RELGMATEK
+482 RQLDLATEK
-491 CISEDRIIDR
+491 CVSEDRIVDR

-516 EESLEAKI
+516 EESLEKKI

-550 GLLTTARKNLSRQRS
+550 GLLTTAKRNLSRQRS

-573 TQFSQEPK
+573 TQFSQEPTT
-581 EIKETRIVAG
+581 IKETRVVAG
-591 LASGTLWPEHWKNNN
+591 LASGALWPEHWKNDD
-606 RNVDFFDMKG
+606 RDVDFFDMKA
-616 DLEALFELTGYKDT
+616 DLEALFELADYNDAM
-630 VVFSPAEHPAL
+630 VFSLAEHPAL

-647 RIISQEEPIGWL
+647 RIINKGEPIGWL

-671 IKMSTILFSVEL
+671 IKTSTLLFSLEL
-683 ESLLIGKVPI
+683 ESLLLGKVPT
-693 FKAYSKYPSVRRD
+693 FKAYSKYPSIRRD

-713 EISSKEITDC
+713 AISSKEIADC
-723 IREIAG
+723 IREVSG
-729 NELRD
+729 KKLRD

-743 KKIESSRKSLAI
+743 KGIEPSRKSLAL

-760 DTSRTLTDIDVDQII
+760 DTSRTLTDADVDQII
-775 RSITTHLERV
+775 CSVTSHLERV
-785 FGAKIRK
+785 FGAKIRT

>member
-1 MHLNLEWLREWI
+1 MRINLEWLREWV

-27 IGGLEVGSIEEVTW
+27 IGGLEVGSIEEIVW
-41 SAKGILVAK
+41 SAKGVLVAK

-65 CQIDTGDGC
+65 CQVDTGNRC
-74 RSVVCGATNVRKN
+74 HSVVCGATNVRKN

-102 RTIETVELRGVASD
+102 RTIESVKLRGVASD
-116 GMLCSSL
+116 GMLCSPA

-155 VVLDLE
+155 VILDLE
-161 LTPNRGDCFSV
+161 LTPNRGDCFSI
-172 LGISREI
+172 LGVSREV

-184 KFLNAPVIETV
+184 KSLKAPVIKAV
-195 SAEIDDKFPVIL
+195 SAQIADTFPVVL
-207 KSKDACPRFVGRVIR
+207 ESKDACPRFVGRVIR
-222 GVSTGGISPSWMRER
+222 GVSTGGCSPSWMRER

-264 HGYDLEKLSGA
+264 HSYNLEKLSGA
-275 IHVRYGEASE
+275 IHVRYAETLE
-285 ELTLLDG
+285 KITLLDG
-292 SKIKID
+292 SEIELD
-298 PAVLVIADDSGPIG
+298 PNVLVIADDSGPVG

-357 LRFERGVDPENQLR
+357 LRFERGVDPEHQSR
-371 AIERATELLVEI
+371 AIERATELLLEI
-383 AGGKAGPITIVENQK
+383 SGGRPGPITIIENK
-398 YLPSNDPILLRH
+398 NYLPSNEAIRLRH

-419 SLNPNTVESSLNLLQ
+419 SLNPGVVESSLGLLKMTLQ
-434 MELLKQDNGWLVIPP
+434 KQDNGWLVIPP

-473 LPVIPEIST
+473 LPLIPEIGA
-482 RELGMATEK
+482 RQLDLATEK
-491 CISEDRIIDR
+491 CVSEDRIVDR

-516 EESLEAKI
+516 EESLEKKI

-550 GLLTTARKNLSRQRS
+550 GLLTTARRNLSRQRS

-573 TQFSQEPK
+573 TQFSQEPTT
-581 EIKETRIVAG
+581 IKETRVVAG
-591 LASGTLWPEHWKNNN
+591 LVSGALWPEHWKNDD
-606 RNVDFFDMKG
+606 RDVDFFDMKA
-616 DLEALFELTGYKDT
+616 DLEALFELADYNDAM
-630 VVFSPAEHPAL
+630 VFSLAEHPAL

-647 RIISQEEPIGWL
+647 RIINKGEPIGWL

-671 IKMSTILFSVEL
+671 IKTSTLLFSLEL
-683 ESLLIGKVPI
+683 ESLLLGKVPT
-693 FKAYSKYPSVRRD
+693 FKAYSKYPSIRRD

-713 EISSKEITDC
+713 AISSKEIADC
-723 IREIAG
+723 IREVSG
-729 NELRD
+729 KKLRD

-743 KKIESSRKSLAI
+743 KGIEPSRKSLAL

-760 DTSRTLTDIDVDQII
+760 DTSRTLTDADVDQII
-775 RSITTHLERV
+775 CSVTTHLERV
-785 FGAKIRK
+785 FGAKIRT

>member
-1 MHLNLEWLREWI
+1 MRINLEWLREWV

-27 IGGLEVGSIEEVTW
+27 IGGLEVGSIEEIVW
-41 SAKGILVAK
+41 SAKGVLVAK

-65 CQIDTGDGC
+65 CQVDTGNGC
-74 RSVVCGATNVRKN
+74 HSVVCGATNVRKN

-102 RTIETVELRGVASD
+102 RTIESVKLRGVASD
-116 GMLCSSL
+116 GMLCSPA

-155 VVLDLE
+155 VILDLE
-161 LTPNRGDCFSV
+161 LTPNRGDCFSI
-172 LGISREI
+172 LGVSREV

-184 KFLNAPVIETV
+184 KSLKAPVIKAI
-195 SAEIDDKFPVIL
+195 SAQIADTFPVVL
-207 KSKDACPRFVGRVIR
+207 ESKDACPRFVGRVIR
-222 GVSTGGISPSWMRER
+222 GVSTGGCSPSWMRER

-264 HGYDLEKLSGA
+264 HSYNLEKLSGA
-275 IHVRYGEASE
+275 IHVRYAETLE
-285 ELTLLDG
+285 KITLLDG
-292 SKIKID
+292 SEIELD
-298 PAVLVIADDSGPIG
+298 PNVLVIADDSGPVG

-357 LRFERGVDPENQLR
+357 LRFERGVDPEHQSR
-371 AIERATELLVEI
+371 AIERATELLLEI
-383 AGGKAGPITIVENQK
+383 SGGRPGPITIIENK
-398 YLPSNDPILLRH
+398 NYLPSNEAIPLRH

-419 SLNPNTVESSLNLLQ
+419 SLNPGVVESSLGLLKMTLQ
-434 MELLKQDNGWLVIPP
+434 KQDNGWLVIPP

-473 LPVIPEIST
+473 LPLIPEIGA
-482 RELGMATEK
+482 RQLGLATEK
-491 CISEDRIIDR
+491 CVSEDRIVDR

-516 EESLEAKI
+516 EESLEKKI

-550 GLLTTARKNLSRQRS
+550 GLLTTAKRNLSRQRS

-573 TQFSQEPK
+573 TQFSQEPTT
-581 EIKETRIVAG
+581 IKETRVVAG
-591 LASGTLWPEHWKNNN
+591 LASGALWPEHWKNDD
-606 RNVDFFDMKG
+606 RDVDFFDMKA
-616 DLEALFELTGYKDT
+616 DLEALFELADYNDAM
-630 VVFSPAEHPAL
+630 VFSLAEHPAL

-647 RIISQEEPIGWL
+647 RIINKGEPIGWL

-671 IKMSTILFSVEL
+671 IKTSTLLFSLEL
-683 ESLLIGKVPI
+683 ESLLLGKVPT
-693 FKAYSKYPSVRRD
+693 FKAYSKYPSIRRD

-713 EISSKEITDC
+713 AISSKEIADC
-723 IREIAG
+723 IREVSG
-729 NELRD
+729 KKLRD

-743 KKIESSRKSLAI
+743 KGIEPSRKSLAL

-760 DTSRTLTDIDVDQII
+760 DTSRTLTDADVDQII
-775 RSITTHLERV
+775 CSVTSHLERV
-785 FGAKIRK
+785 FGAKIRT

>member
-1 MHLNLEWLREWI
+1 MRINLEWLREWV

-21 LANQLT
+21 LATQLT
-27 IGGLEVGSIEEVTW
+27 IGGLEVGSIEEIVW
-41 SAKGILVAK
+41 SAKGVLVAK

-65 CQIDTGDGC
+65 CQVDTGNGC
-74 RSVVCGATNVRKN
+74 HSVVCGATNVRKN

-102 RTIETVELRGVASD
+102 RTIESVKLRGVASD
-116 GMLCSSL
+116 GMLCSPA

-155 VVLDLE
+155 VILDLE
-161 LTPNRGDCFSV
+161 LTPNRGDCFSI
-172 LGISREI
+172 LGVSREV

-184 KFLNAPVIETV
+184 KSLKAPVIKAV
-195 SAEIDDKFPVIL
+195 SAQIADTFPVVL
-207 KSKDACPRFVGRVIR
+207 ESKDACPRFVGRVIR
-222 GVSTGGISPSWMRER
+222 GVSTGGCSPSWMRER

-264 HGYDLEKLSGA
+264 HSYNLEKLSGA
-275 IHVRYGEASE
+275 IHVRYAETLE
-285 ELTLLDG
+285 KITLLDG
-292 SKIKID
+292 SEIELD
-298 PAVLVIADDSGPIG
+298 PNVLVIADDSGPVG

-357 LRFERGVDPENQLR
+357 LRFERGVDPEHQSR
-371 AIERATELLVEI
+371 AIERATELLLEI
-383 AGGKAGPITIVENQK
+383 SGGRPGPITIIENK
-398 YLPSNDPILLRH
+398 NYLPSNEAIPLRH

-419 SLNPNTVESSLNLLQ
+419 SLNPGVVESSLGLLKMTLQ
-434 MELLKQDNGWLVIPP
+434 KQDNGWLVIPP

-473 LPVIPEIST
+473 LPLIPEIGA
-482 RELGMATEK
+482 RQLGLATEK
-491 CISEDRIIDR
+491 CVSEDRIVDR

-516 EESLEAKI
+516 EESLEKKI

-550 GLLTTARKNLSRQRS
+550 GLLTTAKRNLSRQRS

-573 TQFSQEPK
+573 TQFSQEPTT
-581 EIKETRIVAG
+581 IKETRVVAG
-591 LASGTLWPEHWKNNN
+591 LASGALWPEHWKNDD
-606 RNVDFFDMKG
+606 RDVDFFDMKA
-616 DLEALFELTGYKDT
+616 DLEALFELADYNDAM
-630 VVFSPAEHPAL
+630 VFSLAEHPAL

-647 RIISQEEPIGWL
+647 RIINKGEPIGWL

-671 IKMSTILFSVEL
+671 IKTSTLLFSLEL
-683 ESLLIGKVPI
+683 ESLLLGKVPT
-693 FKAYSKYPSVRRD
+693 FKAYSKYPSIRRD

-713 EISSKEITDC
+713 AISSKEIADC
-723 IREIAG
+723 IREVSG
-729 NELRD
+729 KKLRD

-743 KKIESSRKSLAI
+743 KGIEPSRKSLAL

-760 DTSRTLTDIDVDQII
+760 DTSRTLTDADVDQII
-775 RSITTHLERV
+775 CSVTSHLERV
-785 FGAKIRK
+785 FGAKIRT

>member
-1 MHLNLEWLREWI
+1 MRINLEWLREWV

-27 IGGLEVGSIEEVTW
+27 IGGLEVGSIEEIVW
-41 SAKGILVAK
+41 SAKGVLVAK

-65 CQIDTGDGC
+65 CQVDTGNGC
-74 RSVVCGATNVRKN
+74 HSVVCGATNVRKN

-102 RTIETVELRGVASD
+102 RTIESVKLRGVASD
-116 GMLCSSL
+116 GMLCSPA

-155 VVLDLE
+155 VILDLE
-161 LTPNRGDCFSV
+161 LTPNRGDCFSI
-172 LGISREI
+172 LGVSREA

-184 KFLNAPVIETV
+184 KSLKAPVIKAV
-195 SAEIDDKFPVIL
+195 SAQIADTFPVVL
-207 KSKDACPRFVGRVIR
+207 ESKDACPRFVGRVIR
-222 GVSTGGISPSWMRER
+222 GVSTGGSSPSWMRER

-264 HGYDLEKLSGA
+264 HSYNLEKLSGA
-275 IHVRYGEASE
+275 IHVRYAETLE
-285 ELTLLDG
+285 KITLLDG
-292 SKIKID
+292 SEIELD
-298 PAVLVIADDSGPIG
+298 PNVLVIADDSGPVG

-357 LRFERGVDPENQLR
+357 LRFERGVDPEHQSR
-371 AIERATELLVEI
+371 AIERATELLLEI
-383 AGGKAGPITIVENQK
+383 SGGRPGPITIIENK
-398 YLPSNDPILLRH
+398 NYLPSNEAIRLRH

-419 SLNPNTVESSLNLLQ
+419 SLNPGVVESSLGLLKMTLQ
-434 MELLKQDNGWLVIPP
+434 KQDNGWLVIPP

-473 LPVIPEIST
+473 LPLIPEIGA
-482 RELGMATEK
+482 RQLDLATEK
-491 CISEDRIIDR
+491 CVSEDRIVDR

-516 EESLEAKI
+516 EESLEKKI

-550 GLLTTARKNLSRQRS
+550 GLLTTAKRNLSRQRS

-573 TQFSQEPK
+573 TQFSQEPTT
-581 EIKETRIVAG
+581 IKETRVVAG
-591 LASGTLWPEHWKNNN
+591 LASGALWPEHWKNDD
-606 RNVDFFDMKG
+606 RDVDFFDMKA
-616 DLEALFELTGYKDT
+616 DLEALFELADYNDAM
-630 VVFSPAEHPAL
+630 VFSLAEHPAL

-647 RIISQEEPIGWL
+647 RIINKGEPIGWL

-671 IKMSTILFSVEL
+671 IKTSTLLFSLEL
-683 ESLLIGKVPI
+683 ESLLLGKVPT
-693 FKAYSKYPSVRRD
+693 FKAYSKYPSIRRD

-713 EISSKEITDC
+713 AISSKEIADC
-723 IREIAG
+723 IREVSG
-729 NELRD
+729 KKLRD

-743 KKIESSRKSLAI
+743 KGIEPSRKSLAL

-760 DTSRTLTDIDVDQII
+760 DTSRTLTDADVDQII
-775 RSITTHLERV
+775 CSVTSHLERV
-785 FGAKIRK
+785 FGAKIRT